1 MAPDPTPTSHQVAS
15 PGFPELRLR
24 RLRRTPALRRLVAE
38 ARLSVD
44 DLIAPLFVREGID
57 GPVPIPSMPG
67 QSQHTIDSLV
77 VEAKRLVSLGIPG
90 LILFG
95 VPLHKDAN
103 GSEAWNPEGIVQ
115 RALRALRQSVGDE
128 LVLMGDLCLDEYTDH
143 GHCGVLG
150 PNGEVLNDP
159 TLELYGR
166 IAVAQAEAGTDIVA
180 PSGMMDGQVAA
191 IRRALDGAGHD
202 QVAIL
207 AYSAKYAS
215 ALYGPFRDAVDV
227 RIAGGGDR
235 RAYQQDPHN
244 RRESLLEIAQDA
256 AEGADMIMVKPA
268 MTSLDVLVLARRRLQ
283 VPLAAYHVSGEYSMV
298 KAADAQGWIDG
309 TAVALEQL
317 IALKRA
323 GADFILTYFAAE
335 VAEALGG

>member
-1 MAPDPTPTSHQVAS
+1 
-15 PGFPELRLR
+15 
-24 RLRRTPALRRLVAE
+24 
-38 ARLSVD
+38 VD
-44 DLIAPLFVREGID
+44 DLVAPLFVREGID
-57 GPVPIPSMPG
+57 APVPISSMPG

-77 VEAKRLVSLGIPG
+77 LEAKRLVSLGLPG

-95 VPLHKDAN
+95 VPATKDAT
-103 GSEAWNPEGIVQ
+103 GSEAWNPEGVVQ
-115 RALRALRQSVGDE
+115 RALRAVRLAVGDQ
-128 LVLMGDLCLDEYTDH
+128 LVLMADLCLDEYTDH

-150 PNGEVLNDP
+150 PDGEVLNDP
-159 TLELYGR
+159 TIELYGR
-166 IAVAQAEAGTDIVA
+166 IALAQAEAGADVVA

-191 IRRALDGAGHD
+191 IRAALDSGGHD

-207 AYSAKYAS
+207 AYASKYAS

-227 RIAGGGDR
+227 TIAGGGDR

-244 RRESLLEIAQDA
+244 GREALLEIAQDI

-268 MTSLDVLVLARRRLQ
+268 MTSLDVLAAARRRVR

-298 KAADAQGWIDG
+298 HAAAAAGWIDG
-309 TAVALEQL
+309 PAVALEQL

-335 VAEALGG
+335 LAEQLGG